1 MKIIPCDLCG
11 NSSFQIVYATKDRS
25 FPINGSFQLVKCSKC
40 GLLYLNPQ
48 PEFGELQCH
57 YPTEDYYA
65 YRNGREPTNIVNNEK
80 LALWR
85 TIRNSLL
92 KPWSKILPF
101 LQNEIEKELAYLG
114 PVYDGMRVLDV
125 GCGVGDGLSF
135 YRERGASTYGVEI
148 DPKACEEGRNKGHR
162 IFCGQIFDAGFENE
176 FFDVIRFHQSLEH
189 MFSPKRNLIEA
200 YRILKHGGKVWISL
214 PNHDS
219 FHSRVF
225 GRWFYAIESPR
236 HLFGFTSSTVVHL
249 LMQTGFQM
257 EHLHTYSLPGGIC
270 YSLEYWLNDHFKRKS
285 LFFYG
290 QVRVKWWY
298 IAAEP
303 ILFIPRMIAD
313 VLKKGEILVAVG
325 YKR

>member
-1 MKIIPCDLCG
+1 MKIISCDLCG
-11 NSSFQIVYATKDRS
+11 NSDYRILYTTKDRS

-48 PEFGELQCH
+48 PEFEELQCH

-65 YRNGREPTNIVNNEK
+65 YQSGREPTNIVNNEK

-85 TIRNSLL
+85 TIRNDIL

-101 LQNEIEKELAYLG
+101 LQNEMERELAYLG
-114 PVYDGMRVLDV
+114 PIHARMRVLDV

-135 YRERGASTYGVEI
+135 YRDRGASTYGVEI
-148 DPKACEEGRNKGHR
+148 NPKACEEGRNKGHH
-162 IFCGQIFDAGFENE
+162 IFCGQLFEAGFENE

-189 MFSPKRNLIEA
+189 MFSPNRILSEA
-200 YRILKHGGKVWISL
+200 YRILRREGRVWISL
-214 PNHDS
+214 PNHDGI
-219 FHSRVF
+219 HSRLL

-236 HLFGFTSSTVVHL
+236 HLFGFTPSTVAHL
-249 LMQTGFQM
+249 LTQTGFQI
-257 EHLHTYSLPGGIC
+257 EHLHTHSLPGGIC
-270 YSLEYWLNDHFKRKS
+270 YSLEYWLNDHFKRKKV
-285 LFFYG
+285 FFYG

-303 ILFIPRMIAD
+303 LFFLPRLMAD
-313 VLKKGEILVAVG
+313 IFNLGEILVVCG
-325 YKR
+325 RKC